1 LGFLDLEDSKAV
13 WVINLNILEM
23 VNISKLAEYLAS
35 LLYNIVLEVWECA
48 SLAHCTCRDNIYME
62 ARDIVDILN

>member
-1 LGFLDLEDSKAV
+1 V
-13 WVINLNILEM
+13 VNLNILEII
-23 VNISKLAEYLAS
+23 NIFKLVEYLAT

-48 SLAHCTCRDNIYME
+48 SLAHYTCRDNIYVE